1 MGFPLHKPYPYS
13 LRRFLYRF
21 LINFGMNFHPG
32 QMKIIGG
39 ESVTLIQLDDSK
51 HFAWETVGTHQPS
64 IYPLVN

>member
-1 MGFPLHKPYPYS
+1 M
-13 LRRFLYRF
+13 
-21 LINFGMNFHPG
+21 NFGMNFHPG

-64 IYPLVN
+64 IYPPVN